1 MDRKLLKSS
10 FQWFKCQIVWSS
22 LQRGMTI
29 LVDSGQLKWCCL
41 EFCFYYMFLL
51 RILRVMSKAI
61 NRLVFCYKQV
71 REKKKNI
78 REIEDI
84 V

>member
-1 MDRKLLKSS
+1 
-10 FQWFKCQIVWSS
+10 
-22 LQRGMTI
+22 
-29 LVDSGQLKWCCL
+29 
-41 EFCFYYMFLL
+41 
-51 RILRVMSKAI
+51 MSKAI

-84 V
+84 VWIERNFRIILSSLHQDISYYNREH